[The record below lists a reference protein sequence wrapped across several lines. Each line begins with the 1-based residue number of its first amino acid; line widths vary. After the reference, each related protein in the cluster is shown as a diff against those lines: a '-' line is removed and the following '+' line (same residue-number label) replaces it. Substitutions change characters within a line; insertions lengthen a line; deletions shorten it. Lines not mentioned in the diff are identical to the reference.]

1 MTTDSMTMTT
11 ITLTLTP
18 YQEARLTEALTEE
31 VRKWHY
37 MAIDARSGAR
47 PNASPEGAELLKA
60 DSQAVLDAVREGLA
74 EANR

>member
-1 MTTDSMTMTT
+1 MTTDSMTT

-18 YQEARLTEALTEE
+18 YQEARLTDALAEE

-37 MAIDARSGAR
+37 IAIDARSGAR
-47 PNASPEGAELLKA
+47 PNADPVGADLLKA

-74 EANR
+74 KTNR